1 MKKHLFFMLFVFA
14 FFGCSSDDIDNNNN
28 LPNVNVNETIFLN
41 NPEFIN
47 LQVPGGWA
55 YAQGGIRGIIIY
67 HASTNLYLA
76 FERSA
81 PHLSPQDCSIMTVR
95 SNIKMICGCD
105 DSEFSIIDGSPLTD
119 GIKYAARQYRVSI
132 VGNNT
137 LSITNF

>member
-1 MKKHLFFMLFVFA
+1 MLFVFA